1 MKNIRFLLG
10 LSLSMILL
18 SACNMKGMNNQ
29 SEDIPKTKY
38 NIITKKNTP
47 YLDLYFGNTET
58 ILQYTFVEYPTNSI
72 GERHLRERNVGDNTI
87 MLTEKVGIQIHDEYS
102 IINEGNNAHFQ
113 ITRDAGIVRKDSKGK
128 AIHVARRTMYEPYSF
143 PIYVQAV
150 DSIHIIRPSTD
161 ECHCIPMCYY
171 EDMEIEWNPDY
182 SNTNGVLII
191 IEWNGITLT
200 DNLSSNG
207 TTIGIDI
214 VEDTGVTTL
223 NNDLFDNIPDEALV
237 NLWLLRAN
245 VVDISHVGDG
255 TIENLISLANED
267 PDMLQMLLD
276 ENPEYML
283 ALQDIT
289 VGCGAVAMLP
299 FYLIRNL

>member
-1 MKNIRFLLG
+1 
-10 LSLSMILL
+10 
-18 SACNMKGMNNQ
+18 
-29 SEDIPKTKY
+29 
-38 NIITKKNTP
+38 
-47 YLDLYFGNTET
+47 
-58 ILQYTFVEYPTNSI
+58 
-72 GERHLRERNVGDNTI
+72 
-87 MLTEKVGIQIHDEYS
+87 
-102 IINEGNNAHFQ
+102 
-113 ITRDAGIVRKDSKGK
+113 
-128 AIHVARRTMYEPYSF
+128 
-143 PIYVQAV
+143 
-150 DSIHIIRPSTD
+150 
-161 ECHCIPMCYY
+161 
-171 EDMEIEWNPDY
+171 MEIEWNPDY